1 MSESFRGE
9 LSQKVDSKA
18 RVSIPAAFRRVLESG
33 DPSFPDSPR
42 PRVVMVYGDARR
54 RFAEC
59 FTITEMRRIEAAIA
73 RRKKGDPARRFLERN
88 VISQSVTVEVDEDGR
103 IVLPQKVREKI
114 GVSTD
119 DMQGGFEAI
128 FAGTLESFQVWKRD
142 AYDDEVASQS
152 ADDLPELA
160 DGSDMF
166 SLLEDD
172 EPEA

>member
-9 LSQKVDSKA
+9 FNQKVDSKA
-18 RVSIPAAFRRVLESG
+18 RVSIPAAFRRVLEAG
-33 DPSFPDSPR
+33 DPSWPDSQR
-42 PRVVMVYGDARR
+42 PRVVIVYGDSRR

-59 FTITEMRRIEAAIA
+59 FTINEMRRIEIGIA

-88 VISQSVTVEVDEDGR
+88 VISQSITVEVDEDGR
-103 IVLPQKVREKI
+103 IVMPQKVREKI
-114 GVSTD
+114 GTTAE
-119 DMQGGFEAI
+119 DMQSGFETV

-142 AYDDEVASQS
+142 AYEDEIASQS
-152 ADDLPELA
+152 ADDLEELA

-166 SLLEDD
+166 SLLDDD